1 MPDKLAKFLIDLSE
15 NPAKR
20 LKFDADPHAM
30 MDAAG
35 LSAADQELVL
45 SKDPARIRGRYGME
59 TVAHMTRIPS
69 DLRITGP
76 APEEPTKDSSKK
88 PAKKKKKVANKKV
101 AKKKSK

>member
-15 NPAKR
+15 NPANR

-30 MDAAG
+30 MNAAG

-45 SKDPARIRGRYGME
+45 SKDPARIRERYGMPA
-59 TVAHMTRIPS
+59 VAHMTRIPS
-69 DLRITGP
+69 STLRTAG
-76 APEEPTKDSSKK
+76 K
-88 PAKKKKKVANKKV
+88 PAKKKKKA